1 MAEVIMAQYDILIVG
16 GGMVGSALACC
27 IAKTELGRALR
38 IAVIEAQAMDL
49 LNEPLFSGTIFD
61 SRVSA
66 ISLAS
71 QQLLES
77 IGAWPAQSE
86 RQQQQPELQQQEQ
99 QAQHQQLR
107 VCPYREMKVWDAE
120 GTGAIEF
127 SAAEIGQPCLGHIVE
142 NSAIT
147 QALRQALAQ
156 HANIALIYPHK
167 VVSMGLHEELQ
178 QQKIILEDGQELTAP
193 LVVAADGALSM
204 IRDLAG
210 FDMRE
215 WDYHHSAIVATVK
228 TELPHQFTAW
238 QRFMPEGP
246 VAFLPLLTA
255 EDGDDHYC
263 SIVWSA
269 QTHYAENLMSF
280 SDEVFAAALGAA
292 FELRLGKIINV
303 SKRFS
308 FPLRQR
314 HAKTYFKPGVTLI
327 GDAAHTIHPLAGQGV
342 NLGFADV
349 DALAAEIQRA
359 LQRKIP
365 LGHESIL
372 MRYQRQRMGKNLATM
387 GVMEGFKRL
396 FAQTAL
402 PVRWI
407 RNEGMRQIN
416 HLGFVKRQIIKQA
429 MGI

>member
-1 MAEVIMAQYDILIVG
+1 MTTQYDILIVG

-27 IAKTELGRALR
+27 IAKTELGRVLK
-38 IAVIEAQAMDL
+38 IAVIEAQEMEVLD
-49 LNEPLFSGTIFD
+49 EPLFSGTIFD

-66 ISLAS
+66 LSLAS

-77 IGAWPAQSE
+77 IGAWPAQ
-86 RQQQQPELQQQEQ
+86 QQP
-99 QAQHQQLR
+99 AQR
-107 VCPYREMKVWDAE
+107 ICPYREMKVWDAE

-127 SAAEIGQPCLGHIVE
+127 SAAEIGEPCLGHIVE
-142 NSAIT
+142 NSATT
-147 QALRQALAQ
+147 QALRQALS
-156 HANIALIYPHK
+156 HYSDIALIAPHK
-167 VVSMGLHEELQ
+167 VVSMCLHEEQQ
-178 QQKIILEDGQELTAP
+178 QQKIILEDGQELSAP
-193 LVVAADGALSM
+193 LIVAADGALSM

-210 FDMRE
+210 FEMRE
-215 WDYHHSAIVATVK
+215 WDYGHSAIVTTVK
-228 TELPHQFTAW
+228 TEHSHQYTAW

-246 VAFLPLLTA
+246 LAFLPLQTA
-255 EDGDDHYC
+255 ENGDDHYC

-280 SDEVFAAALGAA
+280 SDAVFAEALGAA
-292 FELRLGKIINV
+292 FEYRLGKIVSV

-314 HAKTYFKPGVTLI
+314 HAKTYFKPGVTLV

-349 DALAAEIQRA
+349 DALANEILRA

-365 LGHESIL
+365 LSHPSIL
-372 MRYQRQRMGKNLATM
+372 ARYQRQRMGKNLATM

-402 PVRWI
+402 PVRWM
-407 RNEGMRQIN
+407 RNEGMRQMN